1 MVRVRK
7 GKGKENDLVILF
19 EKKNKNERIKIVKGF

>member
-1 MVRVRK
+1 MVRARK

-19 EKKNKNERIKIVKGF
+19 EKKNKNERIKIAKGF

>member
-1 MVRVRK
+1 MKFMVRARK

-19 EKKNKNERIKIVKGF
+19 EKKKTKMNE